1 MVSQNDSG
9 ILVSFSSRTLR
20 RRNYAHEPTSFA
32 FDGPLALRCA
42 LDDSGKPWIRSA
54 PLAARWSA
62 TAYMRRGLQRAIACG
77 RLLIEVKAKLGH
89 GQWLP
94 FLRKYCR
101 VPERT
106 ASHYMRLAHH
116 EDEIGKFADLTVSG
130 ALALI
135 TKEPAPT
142 SLSGFLATAAAKFDS
157 PLDDSDFEASN
168 AAWLEQKIL
177 HRAKAPP
184 VTSIS
189 LGLMRDHGIGL
200 CFAPIDEIIE
210 TIKIMVSI
218 CKGRL
223 CLPVHTVTRDHV
235 HIDIIIAAQRVIVA
249 LWDEIERR
257 NKLGGEDRYW
267 ADCQKTS
274 GVLKTRLAEWRAER
288 HAIH

>member
-1 MVSQNDSG
+1 MTRAITKIEASNS
-9 ILVSFSSRTLR
+9 LV
-20 RRNYAHEPTSFA
+20 
-32 FDGPLALRCA
+32 D
-42 LDDSGKPWIRSA
+42 
-54 PLAARWSA
+54 LAARINAEHEAA

-157 PLDDSDFEASN
+157 PFDDSDFEASN
-168 AAWLEQKIL
+168 AVWLEQKIL
-177 HRAKAPP
+177 HQAKAPP

-235 HIDIIIAAQRVIVA
+235 HIDIIITAQRAIVA
-249 LWDEIERR
+249 PWDEIERR
-257 NKLGGEDRYW
+257 NTLGGEDRYW

-274 GVLKTRLAEWRAER
+274 ELLKTRLAEWRAEQ
-288 HAIH
+288 HAIIKRERVS